1 MTILYTLMEFGVS
14 RGRERKGEPPMN
26 LSYYRNFCTVVEA
39 GSMTKAAEQLHV
51 AQPAISRQ
59 MQALEAEFG
68 VRLLVVGRGHHQLK
82 LTDAGWLFYKR
93 AKQICQ
99 MEDETYRDMSDA
111 ANGLNGTLNISIA
124 PSRSRFFV
132 TRYAKPFSRL
142 YPQITYNIR
151 ESYYVQLLDDVLRG
165 VSEIGIANAPI
176 PENFRF
182 DILSSRPEHY
192 YLVGRKNNPW
202 IDLTQPYT
210 SLAVLQ
216 GVPLACAR
224 GHWGL
229 LETRCLEED
238 VKPYPFAIVGTRVAA
253 VDYAMENLAI
263 AVVPLEE
270 MEMLPKELIR
280 FRIEDPRVMI
290 HKTIIKLKGRE
301 LSMPMRKFLEVY
313 QREIDNLKYR

>member
-1 MTILYTLMEFGVS
+1 
-14 RGRERKGEPPMN
+14 MN
-26 LSYYRNFCTVVEA
+26 LKYYRNFLLVVET
-39 GSMTKAAEQLHV
+39 GSLSQAAEIAKI
-51 AQPAISRQ
+51 AQPAITRQ
-59 MQALEAEFG
+59 LQFLEKEFG
-68 VRLLVVGRGHHQLK
+68 AKLLISGRGKNELK
-82 LTDAGWLFYKR
+82 LTDAGWIFYKR
-93 AKQICQ
+93 AKQLCQ
-99 MEDETYRDMSDA
+99 LEDETYREIQDYTDGIS
-111 ANGLNGTLNISIA
+111 GTLTISMA
-124 PSRSRFFV
+124 PSRTPAFISKIAVPF
-132 TRYAKPFSRL
+132 TAMHPSIRYE
-142 YPQITYNIR
+142 IH
-151 ESYYVQLLDDVLRG
+151 ESFHLQLLDDLLQG

-202 IDLTQPYT
+202 LDLTQPYT
-210 SLAVLQ
+210 SFAVLQ

-253 VDYAMENLAI
+253 LDYAMENLAI

-270 MEMLPKELIR
+270 AEPLPKELIR

-301 LSMPMRKFLEVY
+301 LSMAMRKFLEVY
-313 QREIDNLKYR
+313 QREVDNFKYNEKE